1 MNGIRGTVEG
11 VGLRGWHFCF
21 IFCSRRIFFLRV
33 LNVWTQPSKLVGESE
48 LPALHIGLARRF
60 YRRLNKRQRGTCDVD
75 NKQAETAIRNLTGG
89 SSTFIPL
96 KTRSSRIRDINSK
109 RDSRNRNEKKEI
121 KDTILRNREGSLTTI
136 RISRKNKKKGT
147 NFERSW
153 KIASIVL
160 IVPLRVNAKNILRRV
175 SVQLQRVWC
184 NQRERET
191 GAHQSIPLNGALI
204 FISRSSAETSL

>member
-11 VGLRGWHFCF
+11 VGLRGWHFCS
-21 IFCSRRIFFLRV
+21 IFCSRRIFFFKSIKC
-33 LNVWTQPSKLVGESE
+33 LNATLETRWRKR
-48 LPALHIGLARRF
+48 ALHIGLARRF

-96 KTRSSRIRDINSK
+96 KRQSSRIRDINSK
-109 RDSRNRNEKKEI
+109 RDSRNRNEKKKKI
-121 KDTILRNREGSLTTI
+121 KDTILRNRKGSLTTI
-136 RISRKNKKKGT
+136 RVSRKNKKKGT

-160 IVPLRVNAKNILRRV
+160 IVPLRVSAKNILRRV

>member
-121 KDTILRNREGSLTTI
+121 KDTILRNRKGSLTTI
-136 RISRKNKKKGT
+136 RVSRKNKKKRDKFRT
-147 NFERSW
+147 KLKDSFNRFNRSPSC
-153 KIASIVL
+153 KRKEYPPQGFRAITT
-160 IVPLRVNAKNILRRV
+160 RVM
-175 SVQLQRVWC
+175 
-184 NQRERET
+184 
-191 GAHQSIPLNGALI
+191 
-204 FISRSSAETSL
+204 